1 MACISVGHR
10 PTLKNYHENVLEI
23 TENKGWRLLP
33 AASYQFTENQFISMN
48 SNTEKA
54 QESESTEPEKTDSEI
69 KNLSPSA
76 TTNDIPEFGWSGYAE
91 RINGRFAMIGLIAV
105 LLVEALSKISFL
117 EWAGIISQ

>member
-1 MACISVGHR
+1 
-10 PTLKNYHENVLEI
+10 
-23 TENKGWRLLP
+23 
-33 AASYQFTENQFISMN
+33 MN

-69 KNLSPSA
+69 TNLSPSA

-91 RINGRFAMIGLIAV
+91 RINGRFAMIGLMAV